1 MEWNINDF
9 PKTLRLIFSF
19 FINNNTVIFEGNKL
33 WDCKVFI
40 YIFTL
45 TILTIYRNNTC
56 KKRKMIDNIYQKFKV
71 SANIFLALE
80 I

>member
-40 YIFTL
+40 YI

>member
-9 PKTLRLIFSF
+9 PKTLHLIFSF

-40 YIFTL
+40 YI
-45 TILTIYRNNTC
+45 TILTIYNTC
-56 KKRKMIDNIYQKFKV
+56 KKKMIDNIYQKFKV
-71 SANIFLALE
+71 STNIFLALE

>member
-19 FINNNTVIFEGNKL
+19 FINNNTVIFEGNRL
-33 WDCKVFI
+33 WDCEVFI
-40 YIFTL
+40 HI

-56 KKRKMIDNIYQKFKV
+56 KKRKMIDNIYQKFKA

>member
-19 FINNNTVIFEGNKL
+19 FINNNTVIFEGNRL
-33 WDCKVFI
+33 WDCEIFI
-40 YIFTL
+40 YI

-71 SANIFLALE
+71 STNIFLALE

>member
-9 PKTLRLIFSF
+9 SKTLRLIFSF

-40 YIFTL
+40 YI

-56 KKRKMIDNIYQKFKV
+56 KRRKMIDNIYQKFKV

>member
-9 PKTLRLIFSF
+9 PKTLHLIFSF

-40 YIFTL
+40 YI